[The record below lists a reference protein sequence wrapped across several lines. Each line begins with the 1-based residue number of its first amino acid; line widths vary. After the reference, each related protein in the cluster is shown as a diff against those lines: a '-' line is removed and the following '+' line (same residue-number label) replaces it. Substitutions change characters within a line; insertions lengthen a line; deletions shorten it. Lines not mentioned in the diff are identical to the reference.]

1 MLTDHFVKKYS
12 VQYNKPFPGISTEL
26 SRMFMEYDW
35 PGNVRQLENLIKRM
49 VVLGSEA
56 PIVHE
61 LRQPAPAFHQWPN
74 TSSPSAPHPVSPS
87 PQPVM
92 PPPAATA
99 IAAPPMAAVNV
110 PAPVGI
116 DSVAR
121 VAESATASAGN
132 GNGNVSLKDISRSA
146 AREAERELILRML
159 TKTRWNRKEAAE
171 NLGIS
176 YKALLYKIKENG
188 LDKAS

>member
-1 MLTDHFVKKYS
+1 
-12 VQYNKPFPGISTEL
+12 
-26 SRMFMEYDW
+26 
-35 PGNVRQLENLIKRM
+35 
-49 VVLGSEA
+49 
-56 PIVHE
+56 
-61 LRQPAPAFHQWPN
+61 
-74 TSSPSAPHPVSPS
+74 
-87 PQPVM
+87 
-92 PPPAATA
+92 
-99 IAAPPMAAVNV
+99 MAAVNV
-110 PAPVGI
+110 PAPVDI